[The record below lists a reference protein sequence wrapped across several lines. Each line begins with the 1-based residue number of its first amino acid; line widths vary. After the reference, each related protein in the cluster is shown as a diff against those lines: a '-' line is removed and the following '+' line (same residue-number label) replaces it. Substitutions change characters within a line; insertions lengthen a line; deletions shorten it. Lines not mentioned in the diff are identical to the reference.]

1 LHREDGLTED
11 ELIAA
16 ALAGAGRLRR
26 FALHLCGDVDTAE
39 DLVQD
44 GLLRALT
51 SRKGLRDP
59 ALVLPWLFSIVRRT
73 FLDHR
78 RRKEHRTQ
86 IVEAKLSAAEPST
99 GNLEAEILERG
110 FSDEVSEALSK
121 LPEEWRTSVL
131 LCDVDGFSYQEI
143 AEALAC
149 PLGTVRSRIARA
161 RAQLLTALRR
171 DTLAENVEPGVAT

>member
-1 LHREDGLTED
+1 LTED

-51 SRKGLRDP
+51 SRKDLRDP
-59 ALVLPWLFSIVRRT
+59 GLVLPWLFSIVRRT
-73 FLDHR
+73 FLDHHR
-78 RRKEHRTQ
+78 RTEHRTR
-86 IVEAKLSAAEPST
+86 IVEAKLSPAEPST
-99 GNLEAEILERG
+99 GNLEVEILERG
-110 FSDEVSEALSK
+110 VSDEVSKALSE
-121 LPEEWRTSVL
+121 LSEEWRTSIL
-131 LCDVDGFSYQEI
+131 LCDVEGFSYQEI

-171 DTLAENVEPGVAT
+171 EAVAGHVGPGVAT